1 MSDSIHQ
8 CPICNT
14 SLEKW
19 ERYPRYVCE
28 DCIGKATDSTG
39 RILLFSNIDFAG
51 GFIAKYKDTGKIYD
65 SNSCFI
71 DGVRCHAD
79 EARFGGIVVQKR

>member
-1 MSDSIHQ
+1 MRTVLKKQQIQQDENCSSVTFDI
-8 CPICNT
+8 
-14 SLEKW
+14 
-19 ERYPRYVCE
+19 
-28 DCIGKATDSTG
+28 
-39 RILLFSNIDFAG
+39 AG